1 MKRLAEQRD
10 EIGNRKH
17 EEELMIQRAKYH
29 LLKEKVDEVRM
40 LSPRRNEK
48 KEPLMLNKN
57 PVFITV

>member
-40 LSPRRNEK
+40 LSPRNEK
-48 KEPLMLNKN
+48 KDPVMPTKK